1 MGSCLD
7 PWAQTGRDRLL
18 AKAVEG
24 AALALEGVADVH
36 GRDSLAASVLSV
48 GDGVADDGLQER
60 LEDRAGLFV
69 DQAVGRE
76 NKRKQQE

>member
-1 MGSCLD
+1 MD
-7 PWAQTGRDRLL
+7 PSAHTGQNRLL

-36 GRDSLAASVLSV
+36 GRDRLAASVLGV

-60 LEDRAGLFV
+60 LEDRAGLLV
-69 DQAVGRE
+69 DQAVGRK
-76 NKRKQQE
+76 NKRKQE

>member
-1 MGSCLD
+1 M
-7 PWAQTGRDRLL
+7 

-36 GRDSLAASVLSV
+36 GRDRLAASVLRV

-60 LEDRAGLFV
+60 LEDRAGLLV
-69 DQAVGRE
+69 DQAVRRVHKE
-76 NKRKQQE
+76 E

>member
-1 MGSCLD
+1 MD
-7 PWAQTGRDRLL
+7 PSAPTGRNRLL

-36 GRDSLAASVLSV
+36 GRDRLTASVLGV

-60 LEDRAGLFV
+60 LEDRAGLLV
-69 DQAVGRE
+69 DQAVGRK
-76 NKRKQQE
+76 NKRKQE